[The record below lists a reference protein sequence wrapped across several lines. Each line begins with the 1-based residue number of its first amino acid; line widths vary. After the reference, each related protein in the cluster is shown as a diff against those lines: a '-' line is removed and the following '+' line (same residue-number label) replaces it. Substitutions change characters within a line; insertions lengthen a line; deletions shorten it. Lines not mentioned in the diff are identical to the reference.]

1 MSSQQLNLGT
11 FVLLV
16 TAPLLWAG
24 NALVARLLQD
34 LVPPV
39 LLNLLR
45 WSLVFLLL
53 LPLAGWVLRRQS
65 ALWRNWP

>member
-39 LLNLLR
+39 LLQFKKITLIVIYCL
-45 WSLVFLLL
+45 F
-53 LPLAGWVLRRQS
+53 
-65 ALWRNWP
+65 